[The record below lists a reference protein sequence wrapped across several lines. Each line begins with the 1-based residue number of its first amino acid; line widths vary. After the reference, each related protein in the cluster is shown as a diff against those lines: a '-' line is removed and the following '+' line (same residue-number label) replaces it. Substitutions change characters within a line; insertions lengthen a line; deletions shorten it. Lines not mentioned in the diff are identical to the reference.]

1 MLVFLNIESNESKII
16 NMDTAPETYGV
27 FSDFYAETF
36 ISDQYLDDGVWIS
49 GDWIP
54 WKYKLSFANNENNTT
69 KTSDF
74 RLSERKGATTW
85 YGGNP
90 KNKLVFNLPIN
101 QIDNLE
107 QLTKEIE

>member
-1 MLVFLNIESNESKII
+1 MLYNYDNNKSFSIDCNGTNAIEPLNNLS
-16 NMDTAPETYGV
+16 
-27 FSDFYAETF
+27 AETF
-36 ISDQYLDDGVWIS
+36 LNNMFSVDGTWVN